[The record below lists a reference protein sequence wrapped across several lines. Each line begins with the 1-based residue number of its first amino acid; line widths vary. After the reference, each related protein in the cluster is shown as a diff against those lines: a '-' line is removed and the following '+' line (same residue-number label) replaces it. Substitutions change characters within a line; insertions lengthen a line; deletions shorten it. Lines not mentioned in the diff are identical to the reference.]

1 MSSLLRS
8 GSSGRRS
15 IGSHLPVI
23 TAIAALAAG
32 GCSADIAR
40 FDFPAS
46 ANFND
51 PQTGTIAPSER
62 SALGA
67 EPAMSPPPAA
77 EAYNPPPAPKSIEVA
92 TLPPPVSEPPPV
104 RRTPP
109 PATSFA
115 PPPVA
120 AEERGQEIEVQKGDT
135 LYGISK
141 RYNVSLN
148 ELMRVNGLTSPSLKL
163 GQKLAVPSGTVA
175 ARPRPAPAMSV
186 AAVPAPADWTGSY
199 TIKAG
204 DSLYNVARQNK
215 VKLDDLQ
222 RFNGIADVRRVKPGT
237 VLKVPGVAGA
247 VLAEA
252 PATPSSAP
260 VLTPPPAQ
268 PPVTANVPPL
278 PMDPTA
284 PSATPKI
291 LNSTAG
297 NEKQVAALDAGT
309 AAAVAVPASGSVAD
323 GKLRWP
329 VKGRVIAGYGP
340 RNDGT
345 HNDGINISVPLGTE
359 VHAAENGAVAY
370 AGSELKGYGNLI
382 LVRHDN
388 GLVTAYAH
396 ASEIL
401 VKRGDRVERGQVIAK
416 AGKTG
421 AVDQPQLHFEVRRD
435 QTPVD
440 PTSYLEKN

>member
-120 AEERGQEIEVQKGDT
+120 RI
-135 LYGISK
+135 
-141 RYNVSLN
+141 
-148 ELMRVNGLTSPSLKL
+148 
-163 GQKLAVPSGTVA
+163 
-175 ARPRPAPAMSV
+175 
-186 AAVPAPADWTGSY
+186 
-199 TIKAG
+199 
-204 DSLYNVARQNK
+204 
-215 VKLDDLQ
+215 
-222 RFNGIADVRRVKPGT
+222 
-237 VLKVPGVAGA
+237 
-247 VLAEA
+247 
-252 PATPSSAP
+252 
-260 VLTPPPAQ
+260 
-268 PPVTANVPPL
+268 
-278 PMDPTA
+278 
-284 PSATPKI
+284 
-291 LNSTAG
+291 
-297 NEKQVAALDAGT
+297 
-309 AAAVAVPASGSVAD
+309 
-323 GKLRWP
+323 
-329 VKGRVIAGYGP
+329 
-340 RNDGT
+340 
-345 HNDGINISVPLGTE
+345 
-359 VHAAENGAVAY
+359 
-370 AGSELKGYGNLI
+370 
-382 LVRHDN
+382 
-388 GLVTAYAH
+388 
-396 ASEIL
+396 
-401 VKRGDRVERGQVIAK
+401 
-416 AGKTG
+416 
-421 AVDQPQLHFEVRRD
+421 
-435 QTPVD
+435 
-440 PTSYLEKN
+440 